1 MLKDKFMRME
11 ISADVYGRPKHFYSI
26 YRKMNTKHKSFEEI
40 YDLTAVRVIVDSVKD
55 CYGVLGI
62 VHTLWKPMP
71 GRFKDYIAMP
81 KPNMYQSLH
90 TTVIG
95 ADGEPVEIQIRTKE
109 MHQVAEYG
117 FAAHWKYKEGI
128 TDSEMSPLD
137 EKLQWL
143 RMMMEWEKDVKDPHE
158 FLDALKDDVLTY
170 QVYVFTPQGEV
181 IELQIGRAS

>member
-1 MLKDKFMRME
+1 
-11 ISADVYGRPKHFYSI
+11 
-26 YRKMNTKHKSFEEI
+26 
-40 YDLTAVRVIVDSVKD
+40 
-55 CYGVLGI
+55 
-62 VHTLWKPMP
+62 
-71 GRFKDYIAMP
+71 
-81 KPNMYQSLH
+81 MYQSLH

-95 ADGEPVEIQIRTKE
+95 ADGEPVEIQIRPKE

-181 IELQIGRAS
+181 IELPTGATTIDFAYRIHSKVGNSCVGAKVNGRIVPIDHVLKRSEERRVGKECRSRWSPYH